1 MLQRILQKFKG
12 KNVNAFNCQL
22 STVNQ
27 LYFMPEKA
35 RGPQKLKELK
45 QDREIS
51 SLTLETNASN

>member
-35 RGPQKLKELK
+35 RGPQKLK
-45 QDREIS
+45 
-51 SLTLETNASN
+51 